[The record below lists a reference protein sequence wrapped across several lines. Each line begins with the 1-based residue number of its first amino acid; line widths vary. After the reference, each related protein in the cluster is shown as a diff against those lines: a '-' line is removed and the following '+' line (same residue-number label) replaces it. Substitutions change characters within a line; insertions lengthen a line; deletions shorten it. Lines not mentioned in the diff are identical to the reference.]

1 MVDLWCVSG
10 GMVDFKIFRNDG
22 KISEKEYPWLKNQ
35 HLNLT
40 EKSLITIIF
49 SACETVFHF

>member
-1 MVDLWCVSG
+1 VVEWWILKFL
-10 GMVDFKIFRNDG
+10 GMMG